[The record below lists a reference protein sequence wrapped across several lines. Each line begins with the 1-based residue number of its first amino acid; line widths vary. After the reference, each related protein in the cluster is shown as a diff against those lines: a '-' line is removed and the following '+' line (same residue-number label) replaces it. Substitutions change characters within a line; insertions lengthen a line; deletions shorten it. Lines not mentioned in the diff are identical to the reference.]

1 SRLTGEGGKEFTAD
15 VRRHIPRLCKVF
27 KAHISSQ
34 NSELSNAA
42 LQALG
47 FCVFSS
53 KIASELSATEIQDL
67 LSMVNSVA
75 VKTSDKNTR
84 TRALWVISKQAFPSE
99 IVKKEVSSIISTLE
113 TILTKGDVQSMV
125 VEYEALNVIIRLME
139 QTPAQ
144 MGEEAV
150 RWAKLIIPLVVHS
163 AHKVQLRGATAL
175 EMGMP
180 LLLQK
185 QQEVAAV
192 TEHLMTTKLISELQK
207 LFSTKNETYVL
218 KLWPLFVKLLG
229 KTLHRSGSFI
239 NSLLQLEELGFRSGS
254 PVVKKI
260 AFIAWKSLIDNFALN
275 PDILCS
281 AKRLKLLMQPLSSI
295 HVRTEALA
303 LTKLEVWWYL
313 LMRLGPQLPAN
324 FEQVCIPLIQSTL
337 SPDSSAALQGTP
349 SRVPANQSLAP
360 ATPVQK
366 SGPYAFANPVTPR
379 MTLNSSTAGM
389 VVLPSIQL
397 LGIEMLLHF
406 MMGPEVLNFAK
417 QNKLVLSLEPLQYPL
432 ISSPSFFCK
441 HASTLINAVQDGF
454 IAIGK
459 EVPDCMLNVIWKDIN
474 GYVKTAIESGNKKE
488 KQGSEIL
495 TMLLQALK
503 NTVGSNSLPVQKILS
518 LIDITV
524 KELPPKVLG
533 SPAYQVADMD
543 LLNGTPALFLIQ
555 LPFQNNLLECCVTDE
570 RFFVILETL
579 VGYVLSGPT
588 SPLAFSESV
597 ICIINQSAK
606 QVENKE
612 HLWRMWSIV
621 VNPLTEWINR
631 TNEVNQGDALEHNFS
646 AVYSALLLPVSHI
659 FPVPEFP
666 QPTMKSLLRTWSDLY
681 RAFARCAALVATA
694 EENLCCEELCAK
706 IISGL
711 EGETPVMFSMMDSLT
726 HVISVMVDCINF
738 APYGTK
744 YQPKTR
750 SPQTPTD
757 WSKKKKEP
765 LGKLASLFKLLV
777 MLLNSFHVFSSKE
790 ICSETL
796 VSVGPSIIA
805 VLHNIISHVSLPSVI
820 GTMFAIFSK
829 PLAVFYEKTKHADG
843 SKVYS
848 NLTNKLEKLLAEIIL
863 CLQSHC
869 TGSYDSEL
877 LEQLSPLLCA
887 MFQHKSKQI
896 RNQCAHFWNAT
907 FAKTTSLMY
916 PEELKSVLSQAK
928 KKMPLLLPGFESFEI
943 AEEYS
948 GPFSDAMENSEL
960 DAKISG
966 MEVNLGQKRDSILA
980 RTSELKNEAQ
990 DQSSNVQVTTAK
1002 LKLEFSSV
1010 KTKSEMLLEEEKS
1023 VDFVF
1028 IPPETKARILTEH
1041 QKEVLRSKRVGIPA
1055 MYNNLDASQ
1064 DTTLFSQ
1071 YTQSQEDSFYYNT
1084 LVFIFL
1090 GQEENAK
1097 SKGSTDKSDEIAE
1110 DCKSENPPENA
1121 AGVRKPS
1128 VTPAEESST
1137 LNSEGGSKRAAAEG
1151 IQEEPPDGA
1160 GLENS
1165 TAETGSKEPLIGNE
1179 NTSNVSNSST
1189 SSDVISGTPQPA
1201 SRRQSF
1207 ITLEKFGSSE
1217 NRPFSLSALNSLSE
1231 TSGSPSAA
1239 GKQENANVSKTG
1251 AKPEKSGEE
1260 NKKPPKSGSEQIFTA
1275 IRRLTRRQS
1284 KMEHQGDKQSRL
1296 FFRSEQEKS
1305 AQESSAS
1312 SSMEN
1317 SPELRSAIDDME
1329 HILLA
1334 QSQALHSTEIE
1345 IKKVEDSIAEM
1356 EKAQALDME
1365 SKENTPPETTA
1376 PSDQLSG
1383 DDGQVPHM
1391 CPNQK
1396 IRRRS
1401 SRRRSETL
1409 ESTAGSQDK
1418 EDGHQKRDS
1427 RKEDEK
1433 SVQKKV
1439 PQTKDDAS
1447 QKQKA
1452 VSGKT
1457 VENTNKESNLPER
1470 PAAEELSSKE
1480 SPASRGLDEEANK
1493 SARRSED
1500 NMKAD
1505 TEGQDCS
1512 SSTVGQK
1519 KIERPRYHTR
1529 RASQGLLSS
1538 IENSEA
1544 DGSETKEESAR
1555 KKRSAKV
1562 KNRSDSLEGSHSHE
1576 VSSQGN
1582 EAKHLLEK
1590 SKGELSHEV
1599 STNAALTSEPCD
1611 LKNQVTPTDASKAAG
1626 CASPGNSP
1634 DAQNAN
1640 VEQNQS
1646 NRLTESFTS
1655 PCASDQDLK
1664 AAEEKEHL
1672 EKQMSIEDRCSTPL
1686 PEGVP
1691 GANAPCG
1698 DPSSLQVPECQLKR
1712 SKRLK
1717 RLRNCDCC
1725 CKESKR
1731 QVMSFTD
1738 SKTENTHELNEPH
1751 TTAAQTS
1758 VNSSELSGNSNFD
1771 ESLSMAPCAM
1781 STPLHP
1787 PKDSGVFNLE
1797 RERTSEDNL
1806 QGDGVGAEEDLD
1818 NPEHTASEM
1827 SDSIVEVKEPAD
1839 PSGQSEDR
1847 PSEQVSDEPGDC
1859 CPAAGDPS
1867 EEPAAAREEDVS
1879 QNGQL
1884 EEVPK
1889 ALIVVSKPENE
1900 LMNELESNQDG
1911 EAAAE
1916 NNVETCI
1923 IQDKEV
1929 KEELVEI
1936 EITVPENVASDKEDA
1951 VENNG
1956 VDSPQKQED
1965 EDSLMLVNE
1974 SPNGMQAR
1982 CMWSPSASPST
1993 SILKRGVKRNQ
2004 DDDSLSPAN
2013 KIRRVS
2019 FADPIYQ
2026 EGLADDI
2033 DRRSPVVR
2041 SHSSSPS
2048 SRSLKILSN
2057 IQAKHIT
2064 TPTKGFL
2071 SPGSRNPKFK
2081 SSKKCLITEMA
2092 KELLPCPTECVYP
2105 ALAGCKAPVDVIL
2118 PQITSNICARGLGQ
2132 LIRAKNIKTVGDLSN
2147 LTASEIKTLPIRSPK
2162 VSNVK
2167 RALKGYHEQQVKSR
2181 GFEEIAVL
2189 EDAEKP
2195 VNNVEDKSLSVDE
2208 EKLAADLIEPVA
2220 LNTDD
2225 QPAAD
2230 LLSQIDALAAQLTSE
2245 ELHGYSGSQLFEM
2258 QEKLVGMTNC
2268 IMKNLQSRW
2277 KSPPHESSD

>member
-1 SRLTGEGGKEFTAD
+1 MSAPAACSSLQPLLETLEDPAAPPGDLTDAHLTIVNRLTGEEGKEFVAD
-15 VRRHIPRLCKVF
+15 VRRHFPQLCKVF

-34 NSELSNAA
+34 NTELTNAA

-47 FCVFSS
+47 FCVFNSNTT
-53 KIASELSATEIQDL
+53 SELPATEIHDL

-99 IVKKEVSSIISTLE
+99 IVKKEVSNIISALE

-139 QTPAQ
+139 QAPAQ

-192 TEHLMTTKLISELQK
+192 TEHLMTTKIISELQK

-324 FEQVCIPLIQSTL
+324 FEQVCVPLIQSTL

-349 SRVPANQSLAP
+349 LRVPANQSLASASP
-360 ATPVQK
+360 AQK
-366 SGPYAFANPVTPR
+366 SGPYPFASPVTPR
-379 MTLNSSTAGM
+379 LNLNSSTAG
-389 VVLPSIQL
+389 VVMIPSIQL

-406 MMGPEVLNFAK
+406 LMGSEVLEFAK

-459 EVPDCMLNVIWKDIN
+459 EIPDCMLNVIWKDIN

-488 KQGSEIL
+488 KQGSEVL

-503 NTVGSNSLPVQKILS
+503 NTVRSNCLPVQKILS

-524 KELPPKVLG
+524 KELPPKILG

-543 LLNGTPALFLIQ
+543 LLN
-555 LPFQNNLLECCVTDE
+555 
-570 RFFVILETL
+570 
-579 VGYVLSGPT
+579 
-588 SPLAFSESV
+588 
-597 ICIINQSAK
+597 
-606 QVENKE
+606 
-612 HLWRMWSIV
+612 
-621 VNPLTEWINR
+621 
-631 TNEVNQGDALEHNFS
+631 TNEVNQGDALEHNFN
-646 AVYSALLLPVSHI
+646 AVYSALLLPVLHI
-659 FPVPEFP
+659 FPFQEFP

-711 EGETPVMFSMMDSLT
+711 EGETPVMFSMMDGLT
-726 HVISVMVDCINF
+726 HIMSVMVDCINF

-744 YQPKTR
+744 YQPKNR

-790 ICSETL
+790 TCSETL

-805 VLHNIISHVSLPSVI
+805 VLHNIISHVSLPSVT

-829 PLAVFYEKTKHADG
+829 PLAVFYEKTKLADV

-848 NLTNKLEKLLAEIIL
+848 NLNNKLEKLLAEIIL

-869 TGSYDSEL
+869 TGSYNSEL
-877 LEQLSPLLCA
+877 LEQLSPLLCV

-896 RNQCAHFWNAT
+896 RNQCAHFWNTT
-907 FAKTTSLMY
+907 FAKTTSLTY

-928 KKMPLLLPGFESFEI
+928 KKIPLLLPGFESIEV
-943 AEEYS
+943 AEDCS
-948 GPFSDAMENSEL
+948 GPFSDVVENSQL

-966 MEVNLGQKRDSILA
+966 MEVKLGQKRDSILA
-980 RTSELKNEAQ
+980 QTSELKNEVK
-990 DQSSNVQVTTAK
+990 DQSSKVQVTPAK
-1002 LKLEFSSV
+1002 LKLEFSSS
-1010 KTKSEMLLEEEKS
+1010 KTRNEVLLEEEKS

-1041 QKEVLRSKRVGIPA
+1041 QKEVLRSKRVDIPA
-1055 MYNNLDASQ
+1055 MYNNLDTSQ

-1071 YTQSQEDSFYYNT
+1071 YTQSQEDPLEKSSLIENAKEDT
-1084 LVFIFL
+1084 KTKP
-1090 GQEENAK
+1090 QEENAE
-1097 SKGSTDKSDEIAE
+1097 SQGCTNKSDEISD
-1110 DCKSENPPENA
+1110 DCRSDNPLQNA
-1121 AGVRKPS
+1121 ACEKVSSLPHI
-1128 VTPAEESST
+1128 EESST
-1137 LNSEGGSKRAAAEG
+1137 LNNEGESRRDRAEM
-1151 IQEEPPDGA
+1151 ILEEPSVRE
-1160 GLENS
+1160 GLEKN
-1165 TAETGSKEPLIGNE
+1165 TVEMASKEPLGGNK

-1231 TSGSPSAA
+1231 MSGSASVA
-1239 GKQENANVSKTG
+1239 GKQKNTNVCKTS
-1251 AKPEKSGEE
+1251 AKPEKSGEDD
-1260 NKKPPKSGSEQIFTA
+1260 KKPSKSESEQIFTA

-1284 KMEHQGDKQSRL
+1284 KMEHQGYKQSKL
-1296 FFRSEQEKS
+1296 LIRSEQEKS
-1305 AQESSAS
+1305 ARESFAS

-1317 SPELRSAIDDME
+1317 SPELSASVEDTE
-1329 HILLA
+1329 FVLLA
-1334 QSQALHSTEIE
+1334 QSQALHSTDLE
-1345 IKKVEDSIAEM
+1345 IKKVEDTISEI
-1356 EKAQALDME
+1356 EKVQALDTD
-1365 SKENTPPETTA
+1365 SKENTPPETTVS
-1376 PSDQLSG
+1376 SDQVTG
-1383 DDGQVPHM
+1383 DDSQIPHVS
-1391 CPNQK
+1391 PNQK
-1396 IRRRS
+1396 IVRRS
-1401 SRRRSETL
+1401 SRRRSESL

-1418 EDGHQKRDS
+1418 EDGYQKRDR
-1427 RKEDEK
+1427 RKDDEK
-1433 SVQKKV
+1433 SGQKKV
-1439 PQTKDDAS
+1439 SQTKEDVS
-1447 QKQKA
+1447 QMQKA
-1452 VSGKT
+1452 VSGRT
-1457 VENTNKESNLPER
+1457 AENTNKKESNLPER
-1470 PAAEELSSKE
+1470 TAAEDSSSKE
-1480 SPASRGLDEEANK
+1480 SPASGGLDEEVNR

-1500 NMKAD
+1500 SSKTD

-1512 SSTVGQK
+1512 SSTVGPK
-1519 KIERPRYHTR
+1519 MIKCPRYHTR

-1538 IENSEA
+1538 IENSET
-1544 DGSETKEESAR
+1544 DGSETKEESTR

-1562 KNRSDSLEGSHSHE
+1562 KNKSDSLEGKLKDGQPGSRSHE

-1582 EAKHLLEK
+1582 ETKNLLETNQ
-1590 SKGELSHEV
+1590 GELSHEA
-1599 STNAALTSEPCD
+1599 SADAALTSEPCD
-1611 LKNQVTPTDASKAAG
+1611 LENQVIPTGPSKAVES
-1626 CASPGNSP
+1626 ASSKSSP
-1634 DAQNAN
+1634 DALDAN
-1640 VEQNQS
+1640 VEQNKS
-1646 NRLTESFTS
+1646 NTSIELFTN
-1655 PCASDQDLK
+1655 PCVSDQDLK
-1664 AAEEKEHL
+1664 AAEEN
-1672 EKQMSIEDRCSTPL
+1672 KQTNTEDCCSAVL
-1686 PEGVP
+1686 PEFVP
-1691 GANAPCG
+1691 GANASGG
-1698 DPSSLQVPECQLKR
+1698 DLSSSQIPECQHKR
-1712 SKRLK
+1712 SKRVK
-1717 RLRNCDCC
+1717 RLRNCG
-1725 CKESKR
+1725 CKKSKR
-1731 QVMSFTD
+1731 QVMSITD
-1738 SKTENTHELNEPH
+1738 SKNE
-1751 TTAAQTS
+1751 TTLKLSEPQTTPVQMS
-1758 VNSSELSGNSNFD
+1758 VNTSEMSGNSNFD
-1771 ESLSMAPCAM
+1771 ESLSIAPCAM

-1787 PKDSGVFNLE
+1787 PKEPSAFNLE
-1797 RERTSEDNL
+1797 RGRTSEDDL
-1806 QGDGVGAEEDLD
+1806 QGNSGVVEEDLE
-1818 NPEHTASEM
+1818 NPECKAG
-1827 SDSIVEVKEPAD
+1827 EVTESRVDIKEPAD
-1839 PSGQSEDR
+1839 QSDQ
-1847 PSEQVSDEPGDC
+1847 PEQCQSACVSDEPGDSC
-1859 CPAAGDPS
+1859 LAAGSQS
-1867 EEPAAAREEDVS
+1867 EEPAATEKEEIS
-1879 QNGQL
+1879 QKEQL
-1884 EEVPK
+1884 EEIPK
-1889 ALIVVSKPENE
+1889 ALVVVSKPEE
-1900 LMNELESNQDG
+1900 KQMNELEGNQDHK
-1911 EAAAE
+1911 EAAE
-1916 NNVETCI
+1916 NAVEETGI
-1923 IQDKEV
+1923 IQDKEM
-1929 KEELVEI
+1929 KEELVET
-1936 EITVPENVASDKEDA
+1936 EITVPEHVALDKEDA
-1951 VENNG
+1951 VANNS
-1956 VDSPQKQED
+1956 VDSPQKPED
-1965 EDSLMLVNE
+1965 DDSLVLVNE

-1993 SILKRGVKRNQ
+1993 SILKRGIKRNQ

-2019 FADPIYQ
+2019 FANPIYQ

-2033 DRRSPVVR
+2033 DRRSPVIR

-2048 SRSLKILSN
+2048 SRNLKILSS

-2092 KELLPCPTECVYP
+2092 KESLPCPTECMYP
-2105 ALAGCKAPVDVIL
+2105 ALVGCKAPVDVIL

-2132 LIRAKNIKTVGDLSN
+2132 LIRAKNIKTVGDLSI

-2162 VSNVK
+2162 VSNVRK
-2167 RALKGYHEQQVKSR
+2167 VLKGYHEQQVKSR

-2189 EDAEKP
+2189 EDAEKS

-2208 EKLAADLIEPVA
+2208 EKLATDLIEPIVV
-2220 LNTDD
+2220 NTND

-2245 ELHGYSGSQLFEM
+2245 DLHSYSGSQLFEM